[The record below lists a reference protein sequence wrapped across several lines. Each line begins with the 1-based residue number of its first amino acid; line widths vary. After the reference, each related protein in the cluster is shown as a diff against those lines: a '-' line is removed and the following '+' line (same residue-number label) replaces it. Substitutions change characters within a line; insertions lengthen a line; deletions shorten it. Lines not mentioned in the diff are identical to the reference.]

1 MSENIN
7 VTSVVGR
14 FLEHTRFFSFR
25 NGGDEEIL
33 TGSADLMPR
42 NLDRRVESL
51 FPVVD
56 SRLREAL
63 RDQILGTHL
72 KDNVRARRL
81 LPDGTYERLVPQ
93 SGEEKLSSQDWLIEH
108 RGVWHIEQQA
118 EEVTAAKAAA

>member
-14 FLEHTRFFSFR
+14 FLEHTRVFWFR

-56 SRLREAL
+56 SRLRDAL

-81 LPDGTYERLVPQ
+81 LPDG
-93 SGEEKLSSQDWLIEH
+93 
-108 RGVWHIEQQA
+108 
-118 EEVTAAKAAA
+118 